1 MPADLKKTLGH
12 KIKTCVDHLDS
23 AKTEL
28 YKSKE
33 ISQENEKYWKKVET
47 ARNYFIDEMEALFP
61 GINLSEKKLNLE
73 KDELD
78 LFVAHAFAHV
88 LSYQKELQKLQ
99 IDGETRIRRA
109 LETLRGDDQV
119 ESLKAQLDFHLDKE
133 KHRLNI
139 DNQKKVGHPYKF
151 SLVFNY
157 LIIFF
162 FLFRFSKFKL
172 MQRRKFVS
180 K

>member
-1 MPADLKKTLGH
+1 MDA
-12 KIKTCVDHLDS
+12 

-61 GINLSEKKLNLE
+61 GINLSEKKLNLD

-139 DNQKKVGHPYKF
+139 DNQKKVSRPHSF
-151 SLVFNY
+151 SPAS
-157 LIIFF
+157 II
-162 FLFRFSKFKL
+162 
-172 MQRRKFVS
+172 
-180 K
+180 